1 MGRIKKP
8 DMDSIRQMI
17 MDLHVAEHRI
27 RNECGLT
34 PANLTLEERL
44 ALSILHLK
52 QSQDAF
58 IKAVNETAG
67 ITEYEAKIV
76 AEKMKEMAGKKGE
89 SK

>member
-1 MGRIKKP
+1 MKKQSTFE
-8 DMDSIRQMI
+8 DTLHII
-17 MDLHVAEHRI
+17 TDLRVAEHRI
-27 RNECGLT
+27 RNECGLPPSDLT
-34 PANLTLEERL
+34 PKERL

-76 AEKMKEMAGKKGE
+76 AEKMKEMARKKGE